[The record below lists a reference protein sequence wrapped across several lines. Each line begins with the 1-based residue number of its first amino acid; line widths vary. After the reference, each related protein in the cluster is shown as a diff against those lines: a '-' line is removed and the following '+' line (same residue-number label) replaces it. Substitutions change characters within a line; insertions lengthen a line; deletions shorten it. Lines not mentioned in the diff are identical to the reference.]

1 LEREA
6 VANAGGVLSVGEA
19 MSEAIVELLKN
30 LRQSSGNAW
39 DDVLDVRAELA
50 DMRGSDDADE
60 SQECEDSK

>member
-1 LEREA
+1 
-6 VANAGGVLSVGEA
+6 
-19 MSEAIVELLKN
+19 MSEAIGELLKN
-30 LRQSSGNAW
+30 LRESSGNAW